1 MADDQSRLRIG
12 DNERDEAVAMLQ
24 EHHAVGRLDS
34 LEFNERMEKVL
45 SARTQ
50 ADINKLFHDLPEP
63 RPATS
68 SQPESTYLPAQSAY
82 GDDVS
87 IYSDE
92 EVEDPWY
99 AQWWMILVAVGVT
112 VISRGNVGFLIPM
125 MAIWLWVIYPSLKSS
140 RRSKLK
146 RGGQQPQVGY
156 SPPSFARQ
164 LNIEQRRAI
173 TAELDKDRK
182 IHAIKLYREYT
193 GAGLREAKDAIDA
206 WHRQLGH

>member
-1 MADDQSRLRIG
+1 MADDRSRLRIG

-34 LEFNERMEKVL
+34 IEFNERMEKVL

-50 ADINKLFHDLPEP
+50 ADIDKLFHDLPDP

-68 SQPESTYLPAQSAY
+68 QSDPIYLPAQSAY
-82 GDDVS
+82 GDDLS
-87 IYSDE
+87 IYDNGE
-92 EVEDPWY
+92 HQDDPWY
-99 AQWWMILVAVGVT
+99 AQWWMILVAVGIT
-112 VISRGNVGFLIPM
+112 VISRGNVGFVIPM
-125 MAIWLWVIYPSLKSS
+125 MAIWLWVIYPSMKSS
-140 RRSKLK
+140 RRSKV
-146 RGGQQPQVGY
+146 RRNGQQPQMGY
-156 SPPSFARQ
+156 SPPPFARR
-164 LNIEQRRAI
+164 LTIEQRRAI
-173 TAELDKDRK
+173 TAELDQGRK